1 MIWPAMITAM
11 LVAMF
16 AVKAVFML
24 LLPAA
29 FLVFYQRASVRA
41 TCQRRDP
48 RACWTDRCPM
58 PVLAV
63 SLTLALSGAWMLCA
77 VVSQPVLPL
86 FGQLLAGPAVPALM
100 LLMALIAIWL
110 AWASYRL
117 KMVAWWGTLL
127 LCAAGTVS
135 SLLTLCA
142 SRRFGKD
149 GKQNEHSGGS
159 VSGAPQGGVLRGA
172 GKNAMAVRVDG
183 HRRAVLPAL
192 RAPLFRPWP
201 HNRGAGCQPAVD
213 QDNCGA
219 GYQPAVEMPAIA
231 VKRFVSNSG
240 VRLYQI
246 PCQVF
251 ETLTARVY
259 LLLGAGPPTLVD
271 TGSRLEAST
280 GQILAGLEAVGA
292 EFGETA
298 GPSHIG
304 RILLTH
310 GHGDH
315 VGGLEELLRHTS
327 AEVAIHPLDSKAI
340 TAPGEHAVLGRCR
353 LIDLLDRA
361 GIHGPRRAELLSAS
375 PYAEE
380 PDEKAVAAAGPP
392 AAQGPAEPAH
402 GWQPS
407 TGPRR
412 PSFQLPFAPCLL
424 KDGEELDGLRIVH
437 TPGHSPGHVCIV
449 VGDVL
454 LSGDHLLSP
463 HAAPSVAGERVAVR
477 RPGHYLESLGKIGH
491 TGGLRLALAAHEQ
504 VIHDVYRRIEVVR
517 ATHRRRLER
526 LLDMVRG
533 AADPLSVAEIAAQL
547 YPELSGFR
555 AVLSVTD
562 VAVARRI
569 PAPARPTAG
578 RQPRRTA
585 TRAKIGIPLPRGVAA
600 PLPA

>member
-1 MIWPAMITAM
+1 M
-11 LVAMF
+11 
-16 AVKAVFML
+16 
-24 LLPAA
+24 
-29 FLVFYQRASVRA
+29 
-41 TCQRRDP
+41 
-48 RACWTDRCPM
+48 
-58 PVLAV
+58 
-63 SLTLALSGAWMLCA
+63 
-77 VVSQPVLPL
+77 
-86 FGQLLAGPAVPALM
+86 
-100 LLMALIAIWL
+100 
-110 AWASYRL
+110 
-117 KMVAWWGTLL
+117 
-127 LCAAGTVS
+127 
-135 SLLTLCA
+135 
-142 SRRFGKD
+142 
-149 GKQNEHSGGS
+149 
-159 VSGAPQGGVLRGA
+159 
-172 GKNAMAVRVDG
+172 
-183 HRRAVLPAL
+183 
-192 RAPLFRPWP
+192 
-201 HNRGAGCQPAVD
+201 
-213 QDNCGA
+213 
-219 GYQPAVEMPAIA
+219 A

-280 GQILAGLEAVGA
+280 RQILAGLEAVGA
-292 EFGETA
+292 EFGEAA

-340 TAPGEHAVLGRCR
+340 TAPAEHAVLGRCR

-361 GIHGPRRAELLSAS
+361 GVHGPRRAELLSSS

-380 PDEKAVAAAGPP
+380 PDEKAVAMAGPP

-412 PSFQLPFAPCLL
+412 PSFQLPFAPRLL

-454 LSGDHLLSP
+454 LSGDHLLSHTLP
-463 HAAPSVAGERVAVR
+463 HQWPESASPYAGL
-477 RPGHYLESLGKIGH
+477 GHYLESLGKIGH

-526 LLDMVRG
+526 LLELVRG
-533 AADPLSVAEIAAQL
+533 AGAR
-547 YPELSGFR
+547 FR
-555 AVLSVTD
+555 SLKSPPNC
-562 VAVARRI
+562 I
-569 PAPARPTAG
+569 PS
-578 RQPRRTA
+578 
-585 TRAKIGIPLPRGVAA
+585 
-600 PLPA
+600 